1 MTEEAFQKLLEKYE
15 EGLCSPQEEQLLERF
30 LDSFQRPLDDAN
42 WSEQE
47 QKEVGARI
55 FKQINQQISISRRTT
70 FFSKKHGFWWAI
82 AAVIIGIGCY
92 WAAQQF
98 NKRKET
104 GKDEIPIVYATLTTE
119 ENEQKKLKL
128 NDGTLITINENSTL
142 KYPTAFLATGVRRV
156 ELSGEAFFEVAKDSL
171 RPFIAVSG
179 SIETV
184 VLGTSFNINASPKS
198 EKIEVALI
206 EGKVQINTIDEQE
219 LDVLQPN
226 EQFIYYKK
234 DKTAQKFSFKGNLTY
249 AWKEDVILFE
259 KASVEDVVKVLSEKY
274 NQVFKIEQKEDIA
287 SLLVYRVDTEKYKLA
302 QVLAHITRVT
312 DYQFTKN
319 ADGSITVKPK

>member
-184 VLGTSFNINASPKS
+184 VLGTSFNINASP
-198 EKIEVALI
+198 
-206 EGKVQINTIDEQE
+206 
-219 LDVLQPN
+219 
-226 EQFIYYKK
+226 
-234 DKTAQKFSFKGNLTY
+234 
-249 AWKEDVILFE
+249 IL
-259 KASVEDVVKVLSEKY
+259 L
-274 NQVFKIEQKEDIA
+274 
-287 SLLVYRVDTEKYKLA
+287 RV
-302 QVLAHITRVT
+302 R
-312 DYQFTKN
+312 
-319 ADGSITVKPK
+319 